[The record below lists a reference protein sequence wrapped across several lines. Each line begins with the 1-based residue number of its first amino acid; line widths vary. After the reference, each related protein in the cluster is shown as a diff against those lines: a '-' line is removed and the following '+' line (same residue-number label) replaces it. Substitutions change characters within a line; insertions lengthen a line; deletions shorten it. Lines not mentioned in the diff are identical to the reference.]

1 MAPRQAGAAL
11 WRSSVV
17 QRVGPRGHAALVL
30 VDHLAAAG
38 APPAAEP
45 DADEADD
52 HDVERAP
59 PPAAAAA
66 TNNHNHNVAF
76 SPVSV
81 HAALALTA
89 AGARGATRAQLL
101 AFLGAPSAE
110 GLADFGR
117 RVADRVLADRSDAG
131 GPRVLFGGGVW
142 VDAACGGLT
151 DAFRDVAAEAYKS
164 EARTVSFTDEVS
176 RLD

>member
-1 MAPRQAGAAL
+1 MADAATD
-11 WRSSVV
+11 
-17 QRVGPRGHAALVL
+17 AATAARDGQTALAL
-30 VDHLAAAG
+30 RLAKHL
-38 APPAAEP
+38 APPAPGSE
-45 DADEADD
+45 DS
-52 HDVERAP
+52 
-59 PPAAAAA
+59 AA
-66 TNNHNHNVAF
+66 TAMATNKNVAF